1 MEIDTR
7 LVQYGQVQFKE
18 TYVYYGAIKRPRPRP
33 AAAVVETQLLRAKAL
48 QPFCS

>member
-1 MEIDTR
+1 MEVDTR

-18 TYVYYGAIKRPRPRP
+18 NNVYYGAIKRPRP
-33 AAAVVETQLLRAKAL
+33 AAAVVGTQLLRAKAL